1 MFKQLL
7 IFLCLLLVNATES
20 TSGIENNVFTTGQV
34 YNITWNYTGP
44 VGILVETH
52 LNNSWI
58 VTENQGCK
66 YLSIVI
72 DSGQQ
77 FFLWTIPD
85 SFYKYWKYGNKVSI
99 INLSNNVVLKN
110 TTFNIKNPSFEIT
123 NTERTPSIDYLTS
136 STLPTKNIDTTS
148 FLTIITDESESDNDS
163 KNEICIKDFCLPIYS
178 IVIMCIICLIVLCL
192 CCKCFC

>member
-1 MFKQLL
+1 MFKQFL
-7 IFLCLLLVNATES
+7 IFICLLLGTQS
-20 TSGIENNVFTTGQV
+20 TLGTQDIENNVFTSGQV

-52 LNNSWI
+52 LNNSWV
-58 VTENQGCK
+58 VTKEQGCK
-66 YLSIVI
+66 YLSIIV

-77 FFLWTIPD
+77 FFLWTIPE

-110 TTFNIKNPSFEIT
+110 ITLNIKNPNLET
-123 NTERTPSIDYLTS
+123 TLTPNTEYMTTHILLDENTVTTQSLTTPAEVG
-136 STLPTKNIDTTS
+136 N
-148 FLTIITDESESDNDS
+148 DN
-163 KNEICIKDFCLPIYS
+163 KGKVCIKDTCLPIYS
-178 IVIMCIICLIVLCL
+178 IFIMCIVSLILLCL

>member
-1 MFKQLL
+1 MFKKFL
-7 IFLCLLLVNATES
+7 IFICLLGTQHTLGE
-20 TSGIENNVFTTGQV
+20 ENNIFTAGQV

-52 LNNSWI
+52 LNNSWV

-66 YLSIVI
+66 YLSIVA

-85 SFYKYWKYGNKVSI
+85 SFYKYWKYGNRVSI
-99 INLSNNVVLKN
+99 INLSNNVVFFN
-110 TTFNIKNPSFEIT
+110 TTFNIKKKTILEKTDTGLSPH
-123 NTERTPSIDYLTS
+123 TEYLTTH
-136 STLPTKNIDTTS
+136 TLLRVNTVTEQSLTTPV
-148 FLTIITDESESDNDS
+148 EVGDN
-163 KNEICIKDFCLPIYS
+163 KYEMCIKDTCLPIYS
-178 IVIMCIICLIVLCL
+178 IVIMCIIALIVLCL